1 MPERQPPL
9 QQGGCLFFNRV
20 YFAPHMTDHIRNFC
34 IIAHVDH
41 GKSTLA
47 DRLLQL
53 TGAIS
58 DRDMT
63 EQALDSMDLER
74 EKGVTIKAS
83 AVRMF
88 YNAKDGQRYELNLID
103 TPGHVDFGYEV
114 SRALKACEG
123 AILVVDATQGIE
135 AQTLANLYQALD
147 ADLTIVPVINKID
160 LPSARPDEVAEDVGS
175 LLGVD
180 PDAVLR
186 VSAKEGINVDQILEA
201 IVERVPAPK
210 DADDE
215 PVRALI
221 FDAHYDSYK
230 GVIAYIR
237 VIEGKIK
244 STDVLRMLATKL
256 DLRPVEI
263 GIFVPKMQPVE
274 TLGSGEVGYIATG
287 FKTVHECRV
296 GDTITLASA
305 PAAEPLPG
313 YFTPKPMVFAGIYPV
328 EADDY
333 TTLRESL
340 EKLQLNDASLSFQ
353 PETSQ
358 ALGFGFRAGF
368 LGLFHMEIIQER
380 IEREYDLDVLFT
392 APSVEY
398 EVLMIGDEV
407 LKVDSPAELPDPSK
421 ILEVREPW
429 MNIEIITPT
438 DFYGP
443 IMELVTK
450 RRGIYK
456 KQEYPAPHRV
466 QLDFEIPLSEI
477 IIDFFDHLKS
487 RTKGYASLDYQFLEY
502 RVDKLQKLEILVNG
516 EPVDALAAI
525 VHEKDAFHKGQR
537 LITKLKDL
545 IPRQLFDVAV
555 QASSGGRIISR
566 ANVKATRKDV
576 LAKCYGG
583 DISRKKKLLEKQKKG
598 KKRMK
603 MVGSV
608 EIPQDAFMAV
618 LKLDDD

>member
-1 MPERQPPL
+1 
-9 QQGGCLFFNRV
+9 
-20 YFAPHMTDHIRNFC
+20 MTDHIRNFC

-53 TGAIS
+53 TGTVS
-58 DRDMT
+58 ERDMT

-88 YNAKDGQRYELNLID
+88 YAAKDGQKYELNLID

-147 ADLTIVPVINKID
+147 ADLEIIPIINKID

-175 LLGVD
+175 LLGI
-180 PDAVLR
+180 PPEAVLQ
-186 VSAKEGINVDQILEA
+186 VSAKEGINVEAILEA
-201 IVERVPAPK
+201 VVQRIPAPK
-210 DADDE
+210 DEDNA
-215 PVRALI
+215 PLRALV

-230 GVIAYIR
+230 GVVAYIR
-237 VIEGKIK
+237 VFEGKLK
-244 STDVLRMLATKL
+244 ATDNLRMFSTKT

-263 GIFVPKMQPVE
+263 GIFSPGMKPVDS
-274 TLGSGEVGYIATG
+274 LGSGEVGYVATG

-296 GDTITLASA
+296 GDTMTLSSS

-313 YFTPKPMVFAGIYPV
+313 YFLPKPMVFAGIYPV

-333 TTLRESL
+333 TELRDSL
-340 EKLQLNDASLSFQ
+340 EKLQLNDASLTYQ

-380 IEREYDLDVLFT
+380 IEREYLLDVLFT

-398 EVLMIGDEV
+398 EVLTNTNEV
-407 LKVDSPAELPDPSK
+407 VKVDSPAELPDPGT
-421 ILEVREPW
+421 IVEVREPW

-438 DFYGP
+438 EFYGP
-443 IMELVTK
+443 IMDLVTK
-450 RRGIYK
+450 RRGIF
-456 KQEYPAPHRV
+456 KQQEHPAPHRV

-477 IIDFFDHLKS
+477 IVDFFDHLKS

-502 RVDKLQKLEILVNG
+502 RPDKLQKLEILVNG

-525 VHEKDAFHKGQR
+525 VHEKDAYHKGQR

-545 IPRQLFDVAV
+545 IPRQLYDVAI
-555 QASSGGRIISR
+555 QAASGGRIISR

-583 DISRKKKLLEKQKKG
+583 DITRKKKLLEKQKRG
-598 KKRMK
+598 KKRLK
-603 MVGSV
+603 MVGNV

-618 LKLDDD
+618 LKLEDE

>member
-1 MPERQPPL
+1 
-9 QQGGCLFFNRV
+9 
-20 YFAPHMTDHIRNFC
+20 MTDHIRNFC

-58 DRDMT
+58 ERDMT

-88 YNAKDGQRYELNLID
+88 YNAKDNQRYELNLID

-201 IVERVPAPK
+201 VVQRIPPPK
-210 DADDE
+210 DVDDK

-230 GVIAYIR
+230 GVIAYVRI
-237 VIEGKIK
+237 VEGSIK
-244 STDVLRMLATKL
+244 STDLLRMIVTKT

-263 GIFVPKMQPVE
+263 GIFVPSMKPVDK
-274 TLGSGEVGYIATG
+274 LGSGEVGYIATG

-305 PAAEPLPG
+305 PAEEPLPG
-313 YFTPKPMVFAGIYPV
+313 YRSPKPMVFAGIYPV

-333 TTLRESL
+333 SNLRESL
-340 EKLQLNDASLSFQ
+340 DKLQLNDASLTFQ

-398 EVLMIGDEV
+398 EVLMIKDEV
-407 LKVDSPAELPDPSK
+407 IKVDSPAELPDPSK
-421 ILEVREPW
+421 IVEVREPW

-438 DFYGP
+438 DYYGP
-443 IMELVTK
+443 IMDLVTK
-450 RRGIYK
+450 RRGIFK
-456 KQEYPAPHRV
+456 QQEYPAPHRV

-477 IIDFFDHLKS
+477 IIDFFDQLKS

-502 RVDKLQKLEILVNG
+502 RADKLQKLEILVNG
-516 EPVDALAAI
+516 DPLDALAAI

-545 IPRQLFDVAV
+545 IPRQLYDVAI
-555 QASSGGRIISR
+555 QAASGGRIISR

-583 DISRKKKLLEKQKKG
+583 DITRKKKLLEKQKKG
-598 KKRMK
+598 KKRLK
-603 MVGSV
+603 MVGNV

-618 LKLDDD
+618 LKLDDE